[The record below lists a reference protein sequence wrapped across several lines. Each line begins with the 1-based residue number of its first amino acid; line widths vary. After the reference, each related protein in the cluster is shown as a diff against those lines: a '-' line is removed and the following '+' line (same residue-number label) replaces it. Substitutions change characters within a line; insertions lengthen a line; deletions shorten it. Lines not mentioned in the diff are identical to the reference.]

1 MSIST
6 PATTATTATTAAT
19 TATPGSSGTQ
29 SLNEN
34 TFLQLLMTEL
44 QNQDPM
50 SPSSSDPTQFM
61 TQLAQFTS
69 LEQQTNTAQS
79 TSEIASEQSTNAAVG
94 LIGHSVTYIDPTTGA
109 TGSGT
114 VQSVQITSS
123 GATLTIG
130 GTSGIAPSSVD
141 QVS

>member
-1 MSIST
+1 MSFTSPT
-6 PATTATTATTAAT
+6 MSATGAASTTATAA
-19 TATPGSSGTQ
+19 ASAQKSP

-34 TFLQLLMTEL
+34 QFLQLLMTEL
-44 QNQDPM
+44 KNQNPM

-79 TSEIASEQSTNAAVG
+79 TAEIASEQSTNGAVA
-94 LIGHSVTYIDPTTGA
+94 LIGHSVSYIDPTTGSSA
-109 TGSGT
+109 TGT

-130 GTSGIAPSSVD
+130 GTSGISPSSVN